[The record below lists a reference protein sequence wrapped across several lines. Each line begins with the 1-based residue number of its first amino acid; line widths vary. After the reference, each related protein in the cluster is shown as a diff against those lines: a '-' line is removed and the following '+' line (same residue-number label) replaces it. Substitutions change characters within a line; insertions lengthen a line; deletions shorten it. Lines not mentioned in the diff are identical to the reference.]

1 MADLTR
7 VIDIQ
12 RVATGIPGLDD
23 IIEGGLPMGRLH
35 LVTGTAGSGKTT
47 FGMQFLYAGAT
58 QYNENGLFVT
68 LQEELSDTVKDMSR
82 YGWDLETLR
91 NENKLALIQ
100 SPVPF
105 EVCYCPGGADIDS
118 LLDMVHKRATEINAR
133 RLVFDSL
140 AQLGLP
146 YSDPVLLRRDI
157 MRLGALLRE
166 LGCTTILITEM
177 VEGDTRI
184 SRYGVEEF
192 LAQGVIILH
201 VSPTY
206 RALQVSKMRGTRHDT
221 GLHRMRFTEKGILV
235 VPGAAPF

>member
-1 MADLTR
+1 M
-7 VIDIQ
+7 DIK
-12 RVATGIPGLDD
+12 RVATGIPGLDE
-23 IIEGGLPMGRLH
+23 IIEGGLPKGRLH

-47 FGMQFLYAGAT
+47 LGIQFLYAGAT
-58 QYNENGLFVT
+58 EYGENGLFVT
-68 LQEELSDTVKDMSR
+68 LQEELSDTAKDMAR
-82 YGWDLETLR
+82 YGWDLEKLVQ
-91 NENKLALIQ
+91 EKKLAMLP
-100 SPVPF
+100 SPIPF
-105 EVCYCPGGADIDS
+105 EVSYCPGGADIDS
-118 LLDMVHKRATEINAR
+118 LLDTIHKKAMEVNAQ

-166 LGCTTILITEM
+166 LGCTTLLITEM

-201 VSPTY
+201 LSPTY
-206 RALQVSKMRGTRHDT
+206 RALQVSKMRGTRHDI
-221 GLHRMRFTEKGILV
+221 GLHRMRFTEKGIV
-235 VPGAAPF
+235 VIPGAAPF